1 MLWWANQLGKI
12 QLFSNSLFRIE
23 NKKVISFNIDNGEI
37 LWQTTLPE
45 KYKEL
50 QLNLFSIVYQDTLV
64 LSLGYDKLIGINTS
78 TGKLEWK

>member
-1 MLWWANQLGKI
+1 M
-12 QLFSNSLFRIE
+12 FSNSLFRIE